1 MSLQELCLPSHE
13 SWNTGAEID
22 VLDQQMIQNCFN
34 IKVVCQIHEGKP
46 ISLVCFFNT
55 RLNNP
60 TVFLNNSNVLHK
72 SFQGDQRSPW
82 PLREDGEAGL
92 LLMLHLLQL
101 KALAYV
107 SARSR
112 PCRNSASLPGTAPR
126 PRSPASTSPAKNDG
140 RDLSSRGSAGGDP
153 ISAGRQHCEFHV
165 N

>member
-13 SWNTGAEID
+13 SCNTGAEID

-34 IKVVCQIHEGKP
+34 TKVVCQIHEGKQ
-46 ISLVCFFNT
+46 ISLVRFLT
-55 RLNNP
+55 HISII
-60 TVFLNNSNVLHK
+60 LNNSDVFHK
-72 SFQGDQRSPW
+72 SFQGDQWSPW

-140 RDLSSRGSAGGDP
+140 RNLSSRGSAGGDP
-153 ISAGRQHCEFHV
+153 ISAGRQNCEFHV